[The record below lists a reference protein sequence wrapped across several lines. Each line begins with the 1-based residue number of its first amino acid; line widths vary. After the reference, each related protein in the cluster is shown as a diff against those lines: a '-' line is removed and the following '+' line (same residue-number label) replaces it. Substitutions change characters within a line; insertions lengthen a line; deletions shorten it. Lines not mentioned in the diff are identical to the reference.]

1 MRIRINFESFFY
13 NSIKKSIVD
22 SYLADPAKMSYSP
35 TMVKIEKFADKVIE
49 DIREILI
56 NKWSGGNQLL
66 LKKYYFTWSI
76 NIFVVKQI
84 KRVVGILLIP
94 IFLNIFINKFLNLN
108 LLTRIILFFLVYIV
122 YEFLTRRYIYYTS
135 FKEVDGLDEIKY
147 KKITKEKFVEMN
159 IKKVYVGALNKS
171 YLDQEINNRLESI
184 IEKDIAYKLYNE
196 NYLGDIDN
204 LIGISK
210 KLSK

>member
-1 MRIRINFESFFY
+1 MRIRINFENFFY

-22 SYLADPAKMSYSP
+22 SYLADPAKMSYRP